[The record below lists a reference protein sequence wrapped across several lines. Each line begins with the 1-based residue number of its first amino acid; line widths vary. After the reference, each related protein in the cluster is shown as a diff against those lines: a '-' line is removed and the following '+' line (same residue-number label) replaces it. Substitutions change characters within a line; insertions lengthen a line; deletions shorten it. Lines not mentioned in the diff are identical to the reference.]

1 MSKASRRGFNSR
13 HLHHNNLILKFKP
26 LRISRKQVKVQI
38 IQYRIN
44 EQIKVP
50 EVRVIDENGQ
60 NLGVMDAPAA
70 VQIAR
75 ERELDLVEV
84 FPKAAPPIAKI
95 LDYGKFLYQK
105 DKEARKQKAKAKK
118 VEIKGIR
125 LSLRISQHDKDFRLN
140 QAKEFLESG
149 DKVKVEIIL
158 KGRERQYGNMAR
170 EVANKF
176 INALNNLVP
185 TKIEQP
191 LSFQGGRLSVTV
203 GKK

>member
-1 MSKASRRGFNSR
+1 
-13 HLHHNNLILKFKP
+13 
-26 LRISRKQVKVQI
+26 LRISRKQVKVQTVH
-38 IQYRIN
+38 YWMN
-44 EQIKVP
+44 EQIRAP

-60 NLGVMDAPAA
+60 NLGVMATSVA
-70 VQIAR
+70 VKMAQDR
-75 ERELDLVEV
+75 GFDLVEV
-84 FPKAAPPIAKI
+84 FPKAEPPIAKI

-118 VEIKGIR
+118 VEIKGVR
-125 LSLRISQHDKDFRLN
+125 LSLRISQHDRDFRLN
-140 QAKEFLESG
+140 QAKGFLESG

-158 KGRERQYGNMAR
+158 KGRERQYANMAR
-170 EVANKF
+170 EIANNF
-176 INALNNLVP
+176 ITDLNNLVS

>member
-1 MSKASRRGFNSR
+1 M
-13 HLHHNNLILKFKP
+13 
-26 LRISRKQVKVQI
+26 RISRKQVKVQTV
-38 IQYRIN
+38 QYWIN
-44 EQIKVP
+44 EQIRAP

-60 NLGVMDAPAA
+60 NLGVMAIADA
-70 VQIAR
+70 VRTAR

-125 LSLRISQHDKDFRLN
+125 LSLRISPHDRDVRLN
-140 QAKEFLESG
+140 QSKEFLESG
-149 DKVKVEIIL
+149 DKVRIEIIL
-158 KGRERQYGNMAR
+158 KGRERQYGNTAR
-170 EVANKF
+170 EVANQF
-176 INALNNLVP
+176 INALNNLVS

>member
-1 MSKASRRGFNSR
+1 M
-13 HLHHNNLILKFKP
+13 
-26 LRISRKQVKVQI
+26 RISRKQVKVQTVH
-38 IQYRIN
+38 YWIN
-44 EQIKVP
+44 EQIKASQ
-50 EVRVIDENGQ
+50 VRVIDENGQ
-60 NLGVMDAPAA
+60 NLGVMAVGEAA
-70 VQIAR
+70 RIAR

-84 FPKAAPPIAKI
+84 FPKADPPIAKI

-118 VEIKGIR
+118 VEIKGVR
-125 LSLRISQHDKDFRLN
+125 LSLRISSHDRDVRLN
-140 QAKEFLESG
+140 QSKGFLESG
-149 DKVKVEIIL
+149 DKVKIEIIL
-158 KGRERQYGNMAR
+158 KGRERQYANMAR
-170 EVANKF
+170 EVASQF

>member
-1 MSKASRRGFNSR
+1 M
-13 HLHHNNLILKFKP
+13 
-26 LRISRKQVKVQI
+26 RISRKQVKVQT
-38 IQYRIN
+38 IQYRTN
-44 EQIKVP
+44 EQIKVL

-60 NLGVMDAPAA
+60 NLDVMETSAA
-70 VQIAR
+70 IQTAKDR
-75 ERELDLVEV
+75 GLDLVEV
-84 FPKAAPPIAKI
+84 FPKAEPPIAKI

-125 LSLRISQHDKDFRLN
+125 LSLRISPHDRDVRLN
-140 QAKEFLESG
+140 QAKDFLESG
-149 DKVKVEIIL
+149 DKVKIEIIL
-158 KGRERQYGNMAR
+158 KGRERQYANAAR
-170 EVANKF
+170 EIASQF
-176 INALNNLVP
+176 IAALDNLVS

>member
-1 MSKASRRGFNSR
+1 M
-13 HLHHNNLILKFKP
+13 
-26 LRISRKQVKVQI
+26 QT
-38 IQYRIN
+38 IQYRTN

-60 NLGVMDAPAA
+60 NLDVMATPSAI
-70 VQIAR
+70 QMAR
-75 ERELDLVEV
+75 ERGLDLVEV
-84 FPKAAPPIAKI
+84 FPKAEPPIAKI

-125 LSLRISQHDKDFRLN
+125 LSLRISPHDRDVRLN
-140 QAKEFLESG
+140 QAKDFLESG
-149 DKVKVEIIL
+149 DKVKIEIIL
-158 KGRERQYGNMAR
+158 KGRERQYSNTAR
-170 EVANKF
+170 EIANQF
-176 INALNNLVP
+176 INSLNNLVS

-203 GKK
+203 AKQ

>member
-1 MSKASRRGFNSR
+1 M
-13 HLHHNNLILKFKP
+13 
-26 LRISRKQVKVQI
+26 RISRKQVKVQT

-44 EQIKVP
+44 EQIRVP
-50 EVRVIDENGQ
+50 EVRVIDEDGQ
-60 NLGVMDAPAA
+60 NLGVMETSVA
-70 VQIAR
+70 VQLAR
-75 ERELDLVEV
+75 ERESDLVEV
-84 FPKAAPPIAKI
+84 FPKAEPPIAKI

-125 LSLRISQHDKDFRLN
+125 LSLRISSHDRDFRLD
-140 QAKEFLESG
+140 QAKDFLESG

-158 KGRERQYGNMAR
+158 KGRERQYANMAK
-170 EVANKF
+170 EVASQF
-176 INALNNLVP
+176 IEALNNLVP

-191 LSFQGGRLSVTV
+191 LSLQGGRLSVTV

>member
-1 MSKASRRGFNSR
+1 MSKTPRRGFNSR
-13 HLHHNNLILKFKP
+13 HLHQDNLKLKFKP
-26 LRISRKQVKVQI
+26 LRISRKQVKVQA
-38 IQYRIN
+38 IQYWIN
-44 EQIKVP
+44 EQIRAP

-60 NLGVMDAPAA
+60 NLGVMDTPVA
-70 VQIAR
+70 VQLAR

-84 FPKAAPPIAKI
+84 FPKAEPPIAKI

-125 LSLRISQHDKDFRLN
+125 LSLRISLHDRDFRLN

-158 KGRERQYGNMAR
+158 RGRERQYANAAR
-170 EVANKF
+170 EVANQF
-176 INALNNLVP
+176 INALNNLVS

>member
-1 MSKASRRGFNSR
+1 M
-13 HLHHNNLILKFKP
+13 
-26 LRISRKQVKVQI
+26 RISRKQVKVQTV
-38 IQYRIN
+38 QYWIN
-44 EQIKVP
+44 EQIRAP

-60 NLGVMDAPAA
+60 NLGVMDTPAA

-95 LDYGKFLYQK
+95 LDYGRFLYHK

-125 LSLRISQHDKDFRLN
+125 LSLRISAHDRDFRLN
-140 QAKEFLESG
+140 QAKDFLESG

-158 KGRERQYGNMAR
+158 KGRERQYANTAR
-170 EVANKF
+170 EVANQF
-176 INALNNLVP
+176 INALNNLVS